1 MLEVKVYIKDRLLKQ
16 TTMAKNRIT
25 VGRSE
30 NNDIVLADPMVS
42 RLHAVIEKSNGR
54 YRVEDHSSNGTYVDK
69 VRIKGTQLMADE
81 CTVGIYPFMLQCNV
95 FSDEVTQP
103 LLDLT
108 QAHDV
113 SGPKG
118 PPFKSTPQHLHFGLL
133 VGEDPSMQRI
143 YKTIQRVSESSASVM
158 IRGESGTGKEL
169 VARAIHILSP
179 RRESPFVALDC
190 AAIPENLIESELF
203 GYDKG
208 AFTGAAA
215 TKKGWIEEAQ
225 GGTVFLDEVAE
236 LSMPA
241 QAKLLRFL
249 QEKSYSHLGGTR
261 TIQSDVRL
269 ITATNKNLEEAI
281 RAGQFR
287 SDLYFRLRVVQ
298 IQLPLL
304 RNRKGDI
311 PALIDFI
318 LSKFSGEQKLPQ
330 PPVLTAQAMKK
341 LQAYHWPGNVRQ
353 LENALFNA
361 FINTPPP
368 HLIDDKDIDLQ
379 TDLNNSGSKSF
390 DQINR
395 QLLIATLKECDW
407 DTARAAAALKV
418 SRGSIYYKCKKLGIN
433 IKKLAKS

>member
-1 MLEVKVYIKDRLLKQ
+1 MLEVKVYLNNKLLQK
-16 TTMAKNRIT
+16 TTLAKNRIT
-25 VGRSE
+25 IGRAE
-30 NNDIVLADPMVS
+30 ENDIVLANALVS
-42 RLHAVIEKSNGR
+42 RLHAVIQRRGSR
-54 YRVEDHSSNGTYVDK
+54 YFLEDHSTNGTMLDDS
-69 VRIKGTQLMADE
+69 RITGPRPILEEGSIA
-81 CTVGIYPFMLQCNV
+81 IYPFTLRCIA
-95 FSDEVTQP
+95 FSDEVTMP
-103 LLDLT
+103 LLDRS
-108 QAHDV
+108 QAQEV

-118 PPFKSTPQHLHFGLL
+118 PPIESTPQHLHFGLL

-143 YKTIQRVSESSASVM
+143 YKTIQRVAGSSASVM

-169 VARAIHILSP
+169 VARAIHTLSP

-190 AAIPENLIESELF
+190 AAIPDSLIESEIF
-203 GYDKG
+203 GYEKG
-208 AFTGAAA
+208 AFTGAAT

-225 GGTVFLDEVAE
+225 GGTVFLDEVGE

-269 ITATNKNLEEAI
+269 ITATNRNLEEAI

-298 IQLPLL
+298 IHLPPL

-311 PALIDFI
+311 PAIIDFI
-318 LSKFSGEQKLPQ
+318 LSKISGEQKLPQ
-330 PPVLTAQAMKK
+330 QPVLTAKAIEK
-341 LQAYHWPGNVRQ
+341 LQAYHWPGNIRQ
-353 LENALFNA
+353 LENTLFNA

-368 HLIDDKDIDLQ
+368 HVIDDKDFELQ
-379 TDLNNSGSKSF
+379 TDLNNSGPKLF
-390 DQINR
+390 DDMNR
-395 QLLIATLKECDW
+395 QLLMATLKECNW

-418 SRGSIYYKCKKLGIN
+418 SRGSIYYKCKRLGIN
-433 IKKLAKS
+433 IKKLARS

>member
-1 MLEVKVYIKDRLLKQ
+1 MLEIKVYINNKLMQK
-16 TTMAKNRIT
+16 TTLAKNRIT
-25 VGRSE
+25 IGRSE
-30 NNDIVLADPMVS
+30 ENDIVLADQWVS
-42 RLHAVIEKSNGR
+42 RLHAVIQRRGSR
-54 YRVEDHSSNGTYVDK
+54 YYLEDHSSNGTLLDE
-69 VRIKGTQLMADE
+69 VRITDSRPMSEE
-81 CTVGIYPFMLQCNV
+81 CSVGIDPFTLRCSA
-95 FSDEVTQP
+95 FSDEVTKP
-103 LLDLT
+103 LHDRS
-108 QAHDV
+108 QAHEA

-118 PPFKSTPQHLHFGLL
+118 PPVETTPQHLHFGLL
-133 VGEDPSMQRI
+133 VGQHPSMQRI
-143 YKTIQRVSESSASVM
+143 YKTIQRVSGSSASVM

-169 VARAIHILSP
+169 VARSIHTLSP
-179 RRESPFVALDC
+179 RREAPFVALDC

-203 GYDKG
+203 GYEKG
-208 AFTGAAA
+208 AFTGAA
-215 TKKGWIEEAQ
+215 TNKKGWIEEAQ

-298 IQLPLL
+298 IHLPPL
-304 RNRKGDI
+304 RNRKEDI
-311 PALIDFI
+311 PALIDFM
-318 LSKFSGEQKLPQ
+318 LSKISGEQKLPQ
-330 PPVLTAQAMKK
+330 RPGLTAQAMEK
-341 LQAYHWPGNVRQ
+341 LQAYHWPGNIRQ

-368 HLIDDKDIDLQ
+368 HLIDDRDIDLQ
-379 TDLNNSGSKSF
+379 TDLSNSGAKSF
-390 DQINR
+390 DDLNR
-395 QLLIATLKECDW
+395 QLLIATLKECNW

-418 SRGSIYYKCKKLGIN
+418 SRGSIYYKCKKLGID